1 MSRRYMHTRVH
12 PAAARQPHVAYTDH
26 VNTSWSARIVVF
38 YGELDFSPSVEGTR
52 ARYFVAAKTIFHVP
66 PRHDT
71 TPRSVYLGRSQL
83 YITRKFS
90 SLGQTLVLENK
101 KYLFGVMCDLLLP
114 RNADE

>member
-26 VNTSWSARIVVF
+26 VNTSWSAHIVVF

-66 PRHDT
+66 HDDAT
-71 TPRSVYLGRSQL
+71 RRDAAIRLPVG
-83 YITRKFS
+83 RKFTS
-90 SLGQTLVLENK
+90 VVRPDTW
-101 KYLFGVMCDLLLP
+101 
-114 RNADE
+114 